1 MYIPRQEPRNV
12 GSSDAV
18 RLSASSRPPVSLLTP
33 AEAAAVLHVDANT
46 LARWSKAGK
55 LSAVRTPGGHRR
67 YLASEVAR
75 LVRRPDRS
83 EEARTS
89 RARPTPA

>member
-1 MYIPRQEPRNV
+1 
-12 GSSDAV
+12 
-18 RLSASSRPPVSLLTP
+18 LLTP

-75 LVRRPDRS
+75 LLRRSDQPRTNRTRS
-83 EEARTS
+83 A
-89 RARPTPA
+89 